1 MSKRY
6 RFFYH
11 YRRCDKQM
19 SVHFRNQCIPC
30 RDVDCRVPCHTKRN
44 TRQPFLV
51 MQGFAS
57 TVRKE
62 GDTVVIT

>member
-1 MSKRY
+1 LTKR

-19 SVHFRNQCIPC
+19 SVHFKGHCLPC
-30 RDVDCRVPCHTKRN
+30 QNVECRVPCETHRQK
-44 TRQPFLV
+44 RQPFLV
-51 MQGFAS
+51 MRGFAS

-62 GDTVVIT
+62 GDTVVIE